1 MSAIVEALEKG
12 DTEEF
17 LRLFKTLNISADVAL
32 HMKRSYGADRIRQI
46 GMRTDRAEAVLG
58 PDWLDE

>member
-1 MSAIVEALEKG
+1 MSAIVAALEKD

-17 LRLFKTLNISADVAL
+17 LRLFKTLNVSADVAL
-32 HMKRSYGADRIRQI
+32 HMKRAYGADRIRQI

-58 PDWLDE
+58 PGWLDE